1 MRSRGPVAPG
11 SRSGTGGQP
20 LDERAALAPGRA
32 RRRSEPSRGTA
43 LRPRVRNENICS
55 MEGRASHNPRDE
67 AIRAAHHDAAV
78 LAGILTDEFRATYPG
93 PERAEYLRVL
103 ASIVADLGG
112 ALDTRGSRVAVVF
125 DNRRITIR
133 FGSG

>member
-1 MRSRGPVAPG
+1 M
-11 SRSGTGGQP
+11 Q
-20 LDERAALAPGRA
+20 
-32 RRRSEPSRGTA
+32 
-43 LRPRVRNENICS
+43 
-55 MEGRASHNPRDE
+55 GRASQYPRDE